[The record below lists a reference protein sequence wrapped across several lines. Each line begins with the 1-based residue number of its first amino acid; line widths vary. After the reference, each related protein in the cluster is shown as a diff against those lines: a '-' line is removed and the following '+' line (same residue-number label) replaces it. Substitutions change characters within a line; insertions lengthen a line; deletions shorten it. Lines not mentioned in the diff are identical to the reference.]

1 MVATDHDNTDY
12 DLLLLSNVV
21 RVNQHPNPCCLWSEG
36 MPLQSDTIATLESSA
51 GSFNIWKVMKIERAV
66 LEDVPAIARAQVRSW
81 QAAYECIVPVP
92 SLTARS
98 PADHLP
104 TLSVEKREALW
115 RELLARGAP
124 ELLVAKDHEYIVGF
138 VAFGRCRDE
147 DAIASRAEIW
157 SMYVIPSHWSQGV
170 GTQLWN
176 QARERLS
183 ELGYRT
189 VSLWLLAANTRAIQF
204 YDRMGFDLDEDTAA
218 KEVVIGGQ
226 ALSEV
231 RYITRVR

>member
-1 MVATDHDNTDY
+1 
-12 DLLLLSNVV
+12 
-21 RVNQHPNPCCLWSEG
+21 
-36 MPLQSDTIATLESSA
+36 
-51 GSFNIWKVMKIERAV
+51 MKIERAIS
-66 LEDVPAIARAQVRSW
+66 EDVPAIARAQVRSW
-81 QAAYECIVPVP
+81 QAAYECIVPAEQ
-92 SLTARS
+92 LA
-98 PADHLP
+98 
-104 TLSVEKREALW
+104 TLSVERREALW

-176 QARERLS
+176 QARERMS

-204 YDRMGFDLDEDTAA
+204 YDRMGFDLDEDAA
-218 KEVVIGGQ
+218 SKEVVIGGQ
-226 ALSEV
+226 ALREV
-231 RYITRVR
+231 RYIARVR